1 MPVHQFSEYVPQTLY
16 PYPIEDC
23 ERTQNHAERERN
35 TKDIARQ
42 ALLGQIQYNHMKKAV
57 EKEQDVRFGKKMIKD
72 AHDSLHGEG
81 AFLQAKKQ

>member
-42 ALLGQIQYNHMKKAV
+42 ALLGQIQYNHMKK
-57 EKEQDVRFGKKMIKD
+57 
-72 AHDSLHGEG
+72 
-81 AFLQAKKQ
+81 